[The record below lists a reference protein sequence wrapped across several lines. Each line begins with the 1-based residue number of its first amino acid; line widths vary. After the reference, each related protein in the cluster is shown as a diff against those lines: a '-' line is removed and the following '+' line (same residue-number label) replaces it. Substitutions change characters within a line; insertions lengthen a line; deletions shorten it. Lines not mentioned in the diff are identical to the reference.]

1 MRRFL
6 IVPALLA
13 WSLAGIGV
21 ATPVA
26 ARPPTV
32 KSPPAKAPA
41 TRVAAHGEGIAA
53 VRVEGNARVD
63 EEAIRIHIQS
73 RVGQPLDR
81 AMIDTDVRAI
91 YAMGFFENVEVERR
105 EESIGH
111 VLVFTVRERPQISTV
126 AIEGTKKLRSEDV
139 EAALKVRPHTILD
152 AEKMRKGVADAKK
165 LYEEKGYLDATI
177 TPKIEPGAAGANEIA
192 LTYVV
197 DEGKIVRIQEIEI
210 EGNTAFSDRKLKRV
224 MTTSEENLISRFT
237 GAGVLNADA
246 LKTDTERL
254 TAFYYDD
261 GYITVRVDEPKVERR
276 DNGLYV
282 TIKVAEGDQFKVG
295 AISFKGDVRD
305 DLELDKGLDLT
316 TGDTFRSSKLR
327 QDILKVTDKY
337 GDVGYAFVNI
347 EPDTEIDQDRKV
359 VDIAYKID
367 KGPEVTIDKILITGN
382 TKTRDKVL
390 RRELKVQEQERFSGT
405 KLKKSR
411 DSLNRLGFFQEVN
424 LTTQRGRSE
433 EKLNLQVDVKEGQT
447 GSLTA
452 GAGFSSAD
460 SLLFNARVQ
469 ENNLFGRGQRAVL
482 NADFGSRRQ
491 NFIASFT
498 EPWLFN
504 IPLNTTVDGFRWRLD
519 YDDFTRGGTGVGVRM
534 LYPLT
539 ALGYEKFFNT
549 WSLDEVRIGA
559 EYRLEDAEITDINR
573 RSPPSVVAEEGR
585 SLTSSI
591 RPILS
596 RNTLNNFFDPTRGS
610 AQEISFEYAGLGGES
625 DFFKVDAKT
634 RHYFPFYKSPS
645 WGTFVY
651 SIGGQIGFGR
661 GDRGDSGH
669 ELPLFERYFPG
680 GINSVRG
687 FKTRTLG
694 PREPVFEPQGNE
706 INTDP
711 IGGSRQLIVN
721 NEIIFPIVEPLGL
734 KGVVFFDA
742 GNSWLDEDGWDITD
756 MRYAAGAGV
765 RWQSP
770 LGPIRIE
777 FGIPLNKKR
786 DDKTSVVLFSFGAP
800 L

>member
-1 MRRFL
+1 MRRSVTASGL
-6 IVPALLA
+6 LLLLLA
-13 WSLAGIGV
+13 LGLTA
-21 ATPVA
+21 APPA
-26 ARPPTV
+26 MARP
-32 KSPPAKAPA
+32 
-41 TRVAAHGEGIAA
+41 AAAASSSRIAV
-53 VRVEGNARVD
+53 VRIEGNQRVD

-73 RVGQPLDR
+73 RAGQPLDR
-81 AMIDTDVRAI
+81 ATVDTDVRAI
-91 YAMGFFENVEVERR
+91 YAMGFFENVEVSR
-105 EESIGH
+105 EESADGT
-111 VLVFTVRERPQISTV
+111 VLVFRVRERPQITSV

-152 AEKMRKGVADAKK
+152 AEKMRRGVADAKK

-177 TPKIEPGAAGANEIA
+177 TPKMEPIAGAPNEIA

-210 EGNTAFSDRKLKRV
+210 EGNTAFSDRKLKRQ

-237 GAGVLNADA
+237 GAGVLNAEA

-254 TAFYYDD
+254 TAYYYDD

-276 DNGLYV
+276 DDGLYV
-282 TIKVAEGDQFKVG
+282 TVKISEGDQFDVG
-295 AISFKGDVRD
+295 TVDFAGDVRTD
-305 DLELDKGLDLT
+305 LDLQKDLDLKS
-316 TGDTFRSSKLR
+316 GDTFRSSKLR
-327 QDILKVTDKY
+327 QDILKLTDRY

-347 EPDTEIDQDRKV
+347 EPETEIDQDKKT
-359 VDIAYKID
+359 VDIRYKID
-367 KGPEVTIDKILITGN
+367 QGPEVTIDKIVITGN
-382 TKTRDKVL
+382 TKTHDKVL

-411 DSLNRLGFFQEVN
+411 DALNRLGFFQEVN

-469 ENNLFGRGQRAVL
+469 ENNLFGRGYRAVL
-482 NADFGSRRQ
+482 NADFGSVRQ
-491 NFIASFT
+491 NFVGSFT
-498 EPWLFN
+498 DPWLFG
-504 IPLNTTVDGFRWRLD
+504 IPLTATLDAFRWRLD
-519 YDDFTRGGTGVGVRM
+519 YDEFTRGGTGAGFRL

-539 ALGYEKFFNT
+539 ALGYEKIWGG
-549 WSLDEVRIGA
+549 WSLDEVRVGA
-559 EYRLEDAEITDINR
+559 EYRFEDAEISDISL
-573 RSPPSVVAEEGR
+573 RSPPTVVASEGR

-591 RPILS
+591 RPIIS
-596 RNTLNNFFDPTRGS
+596 RNTLNSFFDPTRGS
-610 AQEISFEYAGLGGES
+610 AQEFSIEYAGLGGQSE
-625 DFFKVDAKT
+625 FIKIDART
-634 RHYFPFYKSPS
+634 RHFWPIYKSPS

-651 SIGGQIGFGR
+651 SIAGQVGYGVGFDGVI
-661 GDRGDSGH
+661 DD

-680 GINSVRG
+680 GINSIRG
-687 FKTRTLG
+687 FAVRTLG
-694 PREPVFEPQGNE
+694 PRESVFDAQGDE

-711 IGGSRQLIVN
+711 VGGSRQIVVN

-742 GNSWLDEDGWDITD
+742 GNAWLNSEGWDVAD

-777 FGIPLNKKR
+777 FGVPLNKKKN
-786 DDKTSVVLFSFGAP
+786 DKTSLVLFSFGAP

>member
-1 MRRFL
+1 MGKSV
-6 IVPALLA
+6 IIAGVV
-13 WSLAGIGV
+13 LAGMV
-21 ATPVA
+21 AIAAPAA
-26 ARPPTV
+26 ARP
-32 KSPPAKAPA
+32 AAAPA
-41 TRVAAHGEGIAA
+41 PTRATHDRIAA
-53 VRVEGNARVD
+53 VRIEGNARVD
-63 EEAIRIHIQS
+63 EEAIRIHIQT
-73 RVGQPLDR
+73 RPGQAVDR
-81 AMIDTDVRAI
+81 NTIDTDVRAI
-91 YAMGFFENVEVERR
+91 YAMGFFENVEVERTDGA
-105 EESIGH
+105 EGQ
-111 VLVFTVRERPQISTV
+111 VVVFRVRERPQITSV

-139 EAALKVRPHTILD
+139 EAALKIRPHTILD
-152 AEKMRKGVADAKK
+152 AEKMRKGIADAKK

-177 TPKIEPGAAGANEIA
+177 TPKIEPVAGAENEIA

-197 DEGKIVRIQEIEI
+197 EEGKIVRIQEIEI

-237 GAGVLNADA
+237 GAGVLNAEA

-261 GYITVRVDEPKVERR
+261 GYITVRVDEPRVERR
-276 DNGLYV
+276 DDGLYV
-282 TIKVAEGDQFKVG
+282 TIKIAEGDQFKVG
-295 AISFKGDVRD
+295 AVGFKGDVRD
-305 DLELDKGLDLT
+305 DLQLSKDLELA
-316 TGDTFRSSKLR
+316 TGDTFRTSKLR
-327 QDILKVTDKY
+327 QDILKITDRY

-347 EPDTEIDQDRKV
+347 EPETEIDQDKKT
-359 VDIAYKID
+359 VDVNYKID
-367 KGPEVTIDKILITGN
+367 QGPEVQIDKILITGN

-411 DSLNRLGFFQEVN
+411 DALNRLGFFQEVN

-460 SLLFNARVQ
+460 SLLFNARIQ

-491 NFIASFT
+491 NFIGSFT
-498 EPWLFN
+498 EPWLFD
-504 IPLNTTVDGFRWRLD
+504 IPLTTTFDAFRWRLD
-519 YDDFTRGGTGVGVRM
+519 YDDFTRGGTGLGLRV

-539 ALGYEKFFNT
+539 ALGYEKLFDRF
-549 WSLDEVRIGA
+549 SLDEVRIGA
-559 EYRLEDAEITDINR
+559 EYRFEQAEITDINR
-573 RSPPSVVAEEGR
+573 RSPPTVVASEGT
-585 SLTSSI
+585 SVTSSI
-591 RPILS
+591 RPLIS
-596 RNTLNNFFDPTRGS
+596 RNTLNSLFDPTRGS
-610 AQEISFEYAGLGGES
+610 AQEFSVEYAGLGGES
-625 DFFKVDAKT
+625 EFVKVDAKT
-634 RHYFPFYKSPS
+634 RHYWPVYKSPAL
-645 WGTFVY
+645 GTFVY
-651 SIGGQIGFGR
+651 SIAGQLGYGR
-661 GDRGDSGH
+661 GFAGVIGH

-694 PREPVFEPQGNE
+694 PREPVFDPQGKE

-711 IGGSRQLIVN
+711 VGGSRQLIVN
-721 NEIIFPIVEPLGL
+721 NEFIFPIVEPLGL
-734 KGVVFFDA
+734 KGVVFFDL
-742 GNSWLDEDGWDITD
+742 GNSWLDSDGWAIDD
-756 MRYAAGAGV
+756 LRYAAGAGV

-777 FGIPLNKKR
+777 FGFPLNRKKH
-786 DDKTSVVLFSFGAP
+786 DKTTVVLFSFGAP

>member
-1 MRRFL
+1 L
-6 IVPALLA
+6 ILPALVVWA
-13 WSLAGIGV
+13 LAGACM
-21 ATPVA
+21 ATTAA
-26 ARPPTV
+26 ARPPR
-32 KSPPAKAPA
+32 PG
-41 TRVAAHGEGIAA
+41 AAAEPVGGDRIAA
-53 VRVEGNARVD
+53 IQIEGNARVD

-73 RVGQPLDR
+73 RVGQALDR
-81 AMIDTDVRAI
+81 NTVDTDVRAI

-105 EESIGH
+105 EAAEGP
-111 VLVFTVRERPQISTV
+111 VLVFKVRERPQITSVT
-126 AIEGTKKLRSEDV
+126 IEGTKKLRSEDV
-139 EAALKVRPHTILD
+139 EAALKIRPHTILD
-152 AEKMRKGVADAKK
+152 AEKMRRGVADAKK
-165 LYEEKGYLDATI
+165 LYEEKGYLDAVI
-177 TPKIEPGAAGANEIA
+177 TPKMEPGPAGANEVA

-197 DEGKIVRIQEIEI
+197 EEGKIVRIQDIEI

-237 GAGVLNADA
+237 GAGVLNAEA

-261 GYITVRVDEPKVERR
+261 GYITVRVDEPKVERKE
-276 DNGLYV
+276 DGLYV
-282 TIKVAEGDQFKVG
+282 TIKIAEGDQFKVG
-295 AISFKGDVRD
+295 AVGFKGDVRN
-305 DLELDKGLDLT
+305 DLELDKGLELA

-327 QDILKVTDKY
+327 QDILKLTDKY

-347 EPDTEIDQDRKV
+347 EPDTEIDQDKKI
-359 VDIAYKID
+359 VDVTYKID
-367 KGPEVTIDKILITGN
+367 QGPDVTIDKIEITGN

-411 DSLNRLGFFQEVN
+411 DALNRLGFFQEVN

-460 SLLFNARVQ
+460 SLLFNARIQ

-491 NFIASFT
+491 NFIGSFT
-498 EPWLFN
+498 EPWLFD
-504 IPLNTTVDGFRWRLD
+504 IPLNSTFDAFRWRLD
-519 YDDFTRGGTGVGVRM
+519 YDDFTRGGTGVGLRF

-539 ALGYEKFFNT
+539 ALGYDRLFNYV
-549 WSLDEVRIGA
+549 SLEEVRIGA
-559 EYRLEDAEITDINR
+559 EYRFEQAEISDINR
-573 RSPPSVVAEEGR
+573 RSPPSVVASQGKN
-585 SLTSSI
+585 LTSSI
-591 RPILS
+591 RPLVT
-596 RNTLNNFFDPTRGS
+596 RNTLNSFFDPTRGS
-610 AQEISFEYAGLGGES
+610 AQEFSIEYAGLGGDSE
-625 DFFKVDAKT
+625 FIKIDART
-634 RHYFPFYKSPS
+634 RHFWPVYRSPS

-651 SIGGQIGFGR
+651 SIGGQVGYGR
-661 GDRGDSGH
+661 GFEGVIDN
-669 ELPLFERYFPG
+669 ELPLYERYFPG

-687 FKTRTLG
+687 FRTRTLG

-734 KGVVFFDA
+734 KGVVFFDL
-742 GNSWLDEDGWDITD
+742 GNSWLDSDGWDVAD
-756 MRYAAGAGV
+756 LRYAAGAGV

-777 FGIPLNKKR
+777 FGFPLNKKR

>member
-1 MRRFL
+1 MRSLGNRKRSIAVRAAVL
-6 IVPALLA
+6 GPLVVVLCAVAPASA
-13 WSLAGIGV
+13 RPA
-21 ATPVA
+21 A
-26 ARPPTV
+26 AR
-32 KSPPAKAPA
+32 APQTA
-41 TRVAAHGEGIAA
+41 PSDRIAA
-53 VRVEGNARVD
+53 VRIEGNARVD
-63 EEAIRIHIQS
+63 EEAIRIHIQT
-73 RVGQPLDR
+73 RAGARLDR
-81 AMIDTDVRAI
+81 ATVDSDVRAI
-91 YAMGFFENVEVERR
+91 YAMGFFENVEVDRQDGAEGPV
-105 EESIGH
+105 I
-111 VLVFTVRERPQISTV
+111 VFRVRERPQITSVT
-126 AIEGTKKLRSEDV
+126 IEGTNKLRTEDV

-152 AEKMRKGVADAKK
+152 SEKMRRGIADAKK

-177 TPKIEPGAAGANEIA
+177 TPKTEPVPGADNEIA

-197 DEGKIVRIQEIEI
+197 DEGKIVRIQDIEI
-210 EGNTAFSDRKLKRV
+210 EGNAAFSDRKLKRV
-224 MTTSEENLISRFT
+224 MTTGEENILSRFT
-237 GAGVLNADA
+237 GAGVLNAEA

-254 TAFYYDD
+254 TAFYYDN

-276 DNGLYV
+276 EDGLYV

-295 AISFKGDVRD
+295 SIGFKGDVRD
-305 DLELDKGLDLT
+305 DLALAKDLELA
-316 TGDTFRSSKLR
+316 TGDTFQSSKLR
-327 QDILKVTDKY
+327 QDILKITDKY

-347 EPDTEIDQDRKV
+347 EPETEIDQDKKT

-411 DSLNRLGFFQEVN
+411 DALNRLGFFQEVN

-469 ENNLFGRGQRAVL
+469 ENNLFGRGYRAVL

-498 EPWLFN
+498 DPWLFD
-504 IPLNTTVDGFRWRLD
+504 IPLMATLDGFRWRLD
-519 YDDFTRGGTGVGVRM
+519 YDDFTRGGTGAGLRV

-539 ALGYEKFFNT
+539 ALGYDRLYGGF
-549 WSLDEVRIGA
+549 SLEEVRIGA
-559 EYRLEDAEITDINR
+559 EYRFEQAEITDINR
-573 RSPPSVVAEEGR
+573 RSPPTVVASEGE
-585 SLTSSI
+585 SITSSI
-591 RPILS
+591 RPLVS
-596 RNTLNNFFDPTRGS
+596 RNTLNSYFDPTRGS
-610 AQEISFEYAGLGGES
+610 AQEFSIEYAGLGGES
-625 DFFKVDAKT
+625 EFIKIDLKT
-634 RHYFPFYKSPS
+634 RHYWPIYKSAS

-651 SIGGQIGFGR
+651 SIAGQVGYGR
-661 GDRGDSGH
+661 GFEGVIGH

-694 PREPVFEPQGNE
+694 PREQVFEPQGNE

-711 IGGSRQLIVN
+711 IGGSRQLVVN
-721 NEIIFPIVEPLGL
+721 NEFIFPIVEPLGL

-742 GNSWLDEDGWDITD
+742 GNSWLDSDGWDLGD
-756 MRYAAGAGV
+756 LRYAAGAGV

-777 FGIPLNKKR
+777 FGIPLNRKKH
-786 DDKTSVVLFSFGAP
+786 DKTSVVLFSFGAP

>member
-1 MRRFL
+1 MQRSL
-6 IVPALLA
+6 IGPGLVALALAAVVVLAPPA
-13 WSLAGIGV
+13 G
-21 ATPVA
+21 
-26 ARPPTV
+26 ARP
-32 KSPPAKAPA
+32 AAAAPA
-41 TRVAAHGEGIAA
+41 HTGQSRIAG
-53 VRVEGNARVD
+53 VRIEGNARVD

-73 RVGQPLDR
+73 RAHQSLDR
-81 AMIDTDVRAI
+81 TTVDSDVRAI
-91 YAMGFFENVEVERR
+91 YAMGFFENVEVERLD
-105 EESIGH
+105 EPEGT
-111 VLVFTVRERPQISTV
+111 VLVFRVRERPQITSVT
-126 AIEGTKKLRSEDV
+126 IEGTKKLRSEDV

-152 AEKMRKGVADAKK
+152 AEKMRKGIADAKK

-177 TPKIEPGAAGANEIA
+177 TPKTEPVADTTNEVA

-197 DEGKIVRIQEIEI
+197 DEGKIVRIQDIEI
-210 EGNTAFSDRKLKRV
+210 EGNTAFSDRKLKGV
-224 MTTSEENLISRFT
+224 MTTGEENLLSRFT
-237 GAGVLNADA
+237 GAGVLNAEA

-254 TAFYYDD
+254 TAYYYDN

-276 DNGLYV
+276 DDGLYV
-282 TIKVAEGDQFKVG
+282 TIKIAEGDPFTVG
-295 AISFKGDVRD
+295 TIGFTGDVRSD
-305 DLELDKGLDLT
+305 LDLEKDLDLK

-327 QDILKVTDKY
+327 QDILKLTDRY

-347 EPDTEIDQDRKV
+347 EPDTDIDPDKKT
-359 VDIAYKID
+359 VDIGYKID
-367 KGPEVTIDKILITGN
+367 QGPEVTVDKILITGN

-433 EKLNLQVDVKEGQT
+433 EKLDLQVDVKEGQT

-460 SLLFNARVQ
+460 SLLFNARIQ

-491 NFIASFT
+491 NFIGSFT
-498 EPWLFN
+498 EPWLFD
-504 IPLNTTVDGFRWRLD
+504 IPLNSTIDAFRWRLD
-519 YDDFTRGGTGVGVRM
+519 YDDFTRGGTGLGLRF

-539 ALGYEKFFNT
+539 AIGYEKLFNR
-549 WSLDEVRIGA
+549 WSLEEVRIGA
-559 EYRLEDAEITDINR
+559 EYRFEDAEISDINR
-573 RSPPSVVAEEGR
+573 RSPPTVVASEG
-585 SLTSSI
+585 SSTTSSI
-591 RPILS
+591 RPIIS

-610 AQEISFEYAGLGGES
+610 AQEFSIEYAGLGGQSE
-625 DFFKVDAKT
+625 FLKIDAKT
-634 RHYFPFYKSPS
+634 RHFWPVYKSPTL
-645 WGTFVY
+645 GTFVY
-651 SIGGQIGFGR
+651 SLGGTFGYGQGFDGVIGN
-661 GDRGDSGH
+661 
-669 ELPLFERYFPG
+669 ELPLYERYFPG

-694 PREPVFEPQGNE
+694 PREPVFDPQGDE
-706 INTDP
+706 VNTDP

-721 NEIIFPIVEPLGL
+721 NELIFPIVEPLGL

-742 GNSWLDEDGWDITD
+742 GNSWLDSDGWDIGD
-756 MRYAAGAGV
+756 LRYAAGAGI

-777 FGIPLNKKR
+777 FGIPLNKKK
-786 DDKTSVVLFSFGAP
+786 DDKTTVVLFSFGAP

>member
-1 MRRFL
+1 MRRYL
-6 IVPALLA
+6 ILPALA
-13 WSLAGIGV
+13 VWALAGV
-21 ATPVA
+21 ALATNAA
-26 ARPPTV
+26 ARPVRSAAAEP
-32 KSPPAKAPA
+32 
-41 TRVAAHGEGIAA
+41 AHGDRIAA
-53 VRVEGNARVD
+53 IRIEGNSRVD

-73 RVGQPLDR
+73 RAGQPLDR
-81 AMIDTDVRAI
+81 NTVDTDVRSI
-91 YAMGFFENVEVERR
+91 YAMGFFENVEVDRR
-105 EESIGH
+105 VEAAGP
-111 VLVFTVRERPQISTV
+111 VLVFTVRERPQITSVT
-126 AIEGTKKLRSEDV
+126 IEGTKKLRTEDV
-139 EAALKVRPHTILD
+139 EAALKIRPHTILD
-152 AEKMRKGVADAKK
+152 AEKMRKGIADAKK

-177 TPKIEPGAAGANEIA
+177 TPKLDPGPAGANEVA

-197 DEGKIVRIQEIEI
+197 DEGKIVRIQKIEI

-224 MTTSEENLISRFT
+224 MTTSEENIISRFT
-237 GAGVLNADA
+237 GAGVLNAEA

-261 GYITVRVDEPKVERR
+261 GYITVRVDEPKVERKE
-276 DNGLYV
+276 DGLYV
-282 TIKVAEGDQFKVG
+282 TIKIAEGDQFKVG
-295 AISFKGDVRD
+295 NVGFKGDVRD
-305 DLELDKGLDLT
+305 DLELSKGLDLT

-327 QDILKVTDKY
+327 QDILKLTDKY

-347 EPDTEIDQDRKV
+347 EPDTEIDQDKKI
-359 VDIAYKID
+359 VDVTYKID
-367 KGPEVTIDKILITGN
+367 KGPEVTIDKIQITGN

-405 KLKKSR
+405 QLKKSR
-411 DSLNRLGFFQEVN
+411 DALNRLGFFQEVN

-460 SLLFNARVQ
+460 SLLFNARIQ

-491 NFIASFT
+491 NFIGSFT
-498 EPWLFN
+498 EPWLFD
-504 IPLNTTVDGFRWRLD
+504 IPLNSTFDAFRWRLD
-519 YDDFTRGGTGVGVRM
+519 YDDFTRGGTGVGLRF

-539 ALGYEKFFNT
+539 ALGYDKLFNYL
-549 WSLDEVRIGA
+549 SLEEVRIGA
-559 EYRLEDAEITDINR
+559 EYRFEQAEISDINR
-573 RSPPSVVAEEGR
+573 RSPPSVVASEGTN
-585 SLTSSI
+585 LTSSI
-591 RPILS
+591 RPLIT
-596 RNTLNNFFDPTRGS
+596 RNTLNSYFDPTRGS
-610 AQEISFEYAGLGGES
+610 AQEFSVEYAGLGGDSE
-625 DFFKVDAKT
+625 FIKIDAKT
-634 RHYFPFYKSPS
+634 RHYWPIYRSPS

-651 SIGGQIGFGR
+651 SIGGQFGYGR
-661 GDRGDSGH
+661 GFAGVIDH
-669 ELPLFERYFPG
+669 ELPLYERYFPG

-694 PREPVFEPQGNE
+694 PREAVFEPQGNE

-742 GNSWLDEDGWDITD
+742 GNSFLDSDGWDVGD
-756 MRYAAGAGV
+756 LRYAAGAGL

-777 FGIPLNKKR
+777 FGFPLNKKS

>member
-1 MRRFL
+1 MRTFL
-6 IVPALLA
+6 MVPGVLAL
-13 WSLAGIGV
+13 SLAGMI
-21 ATPVA
+21 ALAAPAA
-26 ARPPTV
+26 AR
-32 KSPPAKAPA
+32 SPQAPA
-41 TRVAAHGEGIAA
+41 AHDGSTIAA
-53 VRVEGNARVD
+53 VKIEGNARVD

-73 RVGQPLDR
+73 RAGQALDR
-81 AMIDTDVRAI
+81 STVDNDVRAI
-91 YAMGFFENVEVERR
+91 YAMGFFENVEVERLDQT
-105 EESIGH
+105 GGP
-111 VLVFTVRERPQISTV
+111 VLVFRVRERPQITSV
-126 AIEGTKKLRSEDV
+126 KIEGTKKLRQEDV
-139 EAALKVRPHTILD
+139 EAALKIRPHTILD
-152 AEKMRKGVADAKK
+152 AEKMRKGIADAKK

-177 TPKIEPGAAGANEIA
+177 TPKTEPVADGANEVA

-197 DEGKIVRIQEIEI
+197 DEGKIVRIQTIEI
-210 EGNTAFSDRKLKRV
+210 EGNTAFSDRKLKGV
-224 MTTSEENLISRFT
+224 MTTSEENIISRFT
-237 GAGVLNADA
+237 GAGVLNSDT

-254 TAFYYDD
+254 TAYYYDN

-276 DNGLYV
+276 DDGLYV
-282 TIKVAEGDQFKVG
+282 TVKIAEGDQFNVG
-295 AISFKGDVRD
+295 TIGFTGDVRD
-305 DLELDKGLDLT
+305 DLALDKDLDLKS
-316 TGDTFRSSKLR
+316 GEVFRSSKLR
-327 QDILKVTDKY
+327 QDILKLTDKY

-347 EPDTEIDQDRKV
+347 EPDTDIDQDKKT
-359 VDIAYKID
+359 VDIRYKID

-390 RRELKVQEQERFSGT
+390 RRELKVEEQERFSGT
-405 KLKKSR
+405 QLKKSR
-411 DSLNRLGFFQEVN
+411 DALNRLGFFQEVN

-460 SLLFNARVQ
+460 NLLFNARIQ

-491 NFIASFT
+491 NFIASYT
-498 EPWLFN
+498 EPWLFD
-504 IPLNTTVDGFRWRLD
+504 IPLNSTLDAFRWRLD
-519 YDDFTRGGTGVGVRM
+519 YNDFTRGGTGVGLRL

-539 ALGYEKFFNT
+539 ALGYNQVFG
-549 WSLDEVRIGA
+549 WSLEELRIGA
-559 EYRLEDAEITDINR
+559 EYRFEDAEISDVNR
-573 RSPPSVVAEEGR
+573 RSPPTVVRSEGE
-585 SLTSSI
+585 SITSSI
-591 RPILS
+591 RPIIS
-596 RNTLNNFFDPTRGS
+596 RNTLNNYFDPTRGS
-610 AQEISFEYAGLGGES
+610 SQEISLEYAGLGGES
-625 DFFKVDAKT
+625 EFLKFDAKT
-634 RHYFPFYKSPS
+634 RHFWPIYKSPS

-651 SIGGQIGFGR
+651 SIGGQIGWGR
-661 GDRGDSGH
+661 GFAGVIGH
-669 ELPLFERYFPG
+669 ELPLYERYFPG

-742 GNSWLDEDGWDITD
+742 GNSWLDSDGWDVGTL
-756 MRYAAGAGV
+756 RYAAGTGI

-777 FGIPLNKKR
+777 FGIPLNKKK
-786 DDKTSVVLFSFGAP
+786 DDKTTVVLFSFGAP